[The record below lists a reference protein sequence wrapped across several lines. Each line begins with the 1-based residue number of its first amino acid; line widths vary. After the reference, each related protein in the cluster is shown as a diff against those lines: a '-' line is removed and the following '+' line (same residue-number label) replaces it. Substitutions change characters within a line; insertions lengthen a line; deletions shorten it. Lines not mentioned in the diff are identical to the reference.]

1 MFFIGTDFV
10 IAVLYL
16 FFAALRIEVK
26 TILASFCCFFIS
38 LYIVVHVGSVS
49 VRVCERVESILVIS
63 FCSYV
68 TE

>member
-1 MFFIGTDFV
+1 M
-10 IAVLYL
+10 

-49 VRVCERVESILVIS
+49 VRVCERVESILVTS
-63 FCSYV
+63 LCSYV